1 MSFHDIVPP
10 DQLQYRVDGHQRAS
24 AAVGLA
30 SVASSDKSLQIK
42 PDKHG
47 YAQQPQTPSRTD
59 GSEQASLRQHLEEA
73 AARAAKQ
80 EHQRATQTE
89 LKSHTRDALDEA
101 IEQELA
107 FGDLVIRSSP
117 SLGEPETL
125 TAFTAYGL

>member
-30 SVASSDKSLQIK
+30 SVPSSDKSLQIK

-47 YAQQPQTPSRTD
+47 YAPQPQTQSRTD

-80 EHQRATQTE
+80 EHQRAKQIE
-89 LKSHTRDALDEA
+89 LKGRNGDALDEA
-101 IEQELA
+101 IEQERA
-107 FGDLVIRSSP
+107 VGDLVIRSPP
-117 SLGEPETL
+117 SHGESQTL
-125 TAFTAYGL
+125 TAGTACGL